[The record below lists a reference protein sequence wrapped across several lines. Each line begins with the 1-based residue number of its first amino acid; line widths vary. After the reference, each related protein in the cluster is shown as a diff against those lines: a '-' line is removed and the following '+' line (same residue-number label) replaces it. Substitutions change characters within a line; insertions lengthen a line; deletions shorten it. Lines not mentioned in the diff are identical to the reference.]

1 MAGAD
6 AYWLQW
12 ALAIVL
18 TLFNVVYGGAILALF
33 SQIRAINTQRDA
45 VSERARQVTEAGDRD
60 LWAAVDGLR
69 RDMTADK
76 ADAAKQRSDI
86 AEKLG
91 RILGALHLGAD

>member
-12 ALAIVL
+12 ALAVVL

-91 RILGALHLGAD
+91 RILGALHVGAD

>member
-1 MAGAD
+1 MASVD

-91 RILGALHLGAD
+91 RILGALHVGAD

>member
-76 ADAAKQRSDI
+76 ADAAKQRADI

-91 RILGALHLGAD
+91 RILGALHVGAD